1 MKIKDRAKPK
11 TPPVEPG
18 VYMAV
23 CVGIVDLGEQYS
35 EKFKSY
41 SNKVKFVWALPGETI
56 TIDGKEEERQLS
68 KEFTLSI
75 GKKGA
80 LRGFLE
86 SWNGCS
92 YTDEEFGEL
101 DLFGQLGKACQ
112 LQVVLND
119 TKEYSNVAN
128 LMPIPRGMPVPQSR
142 SEMYTW
148 DMERWNDAL
157 FEKLPEWTRDQ
168 IKKSTQYQ
176 KTYAP
181 VTDVAVAGAA
191 NGGTPSVSFADSSL
205 REGAE
210 AISPQSPQG
219 SQGLGG
225 TNGGIATAFG
235 FAMTGNSGGAPF

>member
-11 TPPVEPG
+11 APPVEPG

-23 CVGIVDLGEQYS
+23 CIGIVDLGEQYS

-75 GKKGA
+75 SKKGS

-86 SWNGCS
+86 SWNGVS

-128 LMPIPRGMPVPQSR
+128 LMPIPRGIPAPQSR
-142 SEMYTW
+142 TEMYTW
-148 DMERWNDAL
+148 DMERWDDAL

-176 KTYAP
+176 KDHAP
-181 VTDVAVAGAA
+181 VTDVAVAD
-191 NGGTPSVSFADSSL
+191 GGSA
-205 REGAE
+205 
-210 AISPQSPQG
+210 
-219 SQGLGG
+219 GG
-225 TNGGIATAFG
+225 TNGGTTPQSAPLTAPLAQG
-235 FAMTGNSGGAPF
+235 SHGGAPF